1 MARLCLYIAILGG
14 TYDDDD
20 DADVEDDDNTGW
32 WYDDAD
38 ADDVNLDLRPEE
50 SVLPPVGTPRVA
62 TNPELLSGLL
72 NIKLKTISNSNISPS
87 TTFVFDL
94 IPH

>member
-14 TYDDDD
+14 DDDGN
-20 DADVEDDDNTGW
+20 ADVEDDDNTGW

-50 SVLPPVGTPRVA
+50 SILPPVGTPRVA
-62 TNPELLSGLL
+62 TNPELLSCFL
-72 NIKLKTISNSNISPS
+72 NIKFKLPNQ
-87 TTFVFDL
+87 
-94 IPH
+94 H